1 MSRTEGPVLYTLD
14 GVEVRIGKEDWEARL
29 ARLLGV
35 LAQLK
40 SSGETGDRHRPALP
54 RSGRAANPGEVRDAM
69 PRAKGRQVIA
79 GLDVGTTKS
88 CCVIAEWSPVG
99 NLDII
104 GVGMSPCRGPAQGGR
119 RQHRLHRRVDQAG
132 GGEAEEMAGVEIASV
147 LVGIAGGHIRGVNS
161 RGVIAVSGKHREVG
175 QHDIDRALDAARAI
189 NLPQDREVI
198 HVLPQTYVVDDQDGV
213 KEPLRHVRRAA
224 RGGGAP
230 RHGRHDVGAQRDPE
244 REPRRAPGPGRRARG
259 AGLRG
264 GGGLDE
270 EEKELGILIID
281 LGGGTT
287 DVALFRDGA
296 VWYTGVL
303 PLGGDHISNDIAVG
317 LRTPTSDAEEL
328 KKRYGCALTALVR
341 EDETVDVPSVGGRKA
356 RQLSRQI
363 LSEII
368 QPRVEEIFTL
378 VARDLARAG
387 LAGRG
392 GGGRRGDGRDVDHAG
407 RPRARRADL
416 RPAGAAR
423 RARPGWRAR
432 RRGAEPDLLPP
443 RWGLRSTA
451 PAATARCP
459 KRTTDRWRSASPA
472 DEGVGR

>member
-1 MSRTEGPVLYTLD
+1 M
-14 GVEVRIGKEDWEARL
+14 
-29 ARLLGV
+29 
-35 LAQLK
+35 
-40 SSGETGDRHRPALP
+40 
-54 RSGRAANPGEVRDAM
+54 M

-104 GVGMSPCRGPAQGGR
+104 GVGLSPCRGLRKGVVVNIDSTVESIKHA
-119 RQHRLHRRVDQAG
+119 VS
-132 GGEAEEMAGVEIASV
+132 EAEEMAGVEIASV

-213 KEPLRHVRRAA
+213 KEPRGMSGVRLEVEVHLVT
-224 RGGGAP
+224 GATTSV
-230 RHGRHDVGAQRDPE
+230 RNVIRSVNR
-244 REPRRAPGPGRRARG
+244 
-259 AGLRG
+259 AGLQVQDVV
-264 GGGLDE
+264 LEALASAEAIIEE
-270 EEKELGILIID
+270 EEKELGVLVID

-317 LRTPTSDAEEL
+317 LRTATSDTEEL
-328 KKRYGCALTALVR
+328 KKRHGCALTALVG

-356 RQLSRQI
+356 RQLSRHI

-387 LAGRG
+387 LEDVAAAGVVLTGGTSIMPGVPELAEQIFDVPVRRG
-392 GGGRRGDGRDVDHAG
+392 VQSGLSGLADVVQSPIYATGVGLALYGARSHGGVSEMHDGSLAQRVGRRMKEWVGD
-407 RPRARRADL
+407 L
-416 RPAGAAR
+416 F
-423 RARPGWRAR
+423 
-432 RRGAEPDLLPP
+432 
-443 RWGLRSTA
+443 
-451 PAATARCP
+451 
-459 KRTTDRWRSASPA
+459 
-472 DEGVGR
+472 